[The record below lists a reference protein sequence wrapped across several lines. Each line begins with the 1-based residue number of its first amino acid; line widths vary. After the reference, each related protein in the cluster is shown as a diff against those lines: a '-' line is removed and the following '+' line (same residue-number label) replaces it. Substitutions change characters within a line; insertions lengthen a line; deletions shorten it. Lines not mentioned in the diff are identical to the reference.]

1 MARWRWRSCATS
13 DRGARAPRRKSS
25 SAGSRPRGKRAPKAP
40 TSANACAP
48 ARTTPRSVRSAC
60 GSTSL
65 SPGTRFRPPC
75 RCSPRC
81 ADPIS
86 CASKAWS
93 TWPANPVRC
102 SCRAR
107 STCSTR
113 RSRSTRGRAR
123 TGARASCSSRA
134 ISRASRSRR
143 SSPPLG
149 RSPRRAI
156 ESRATRPQLHDRQ
169 RASYDRLPLS
179 RPGSQETPMN
189 AKENLS
195 PTVRAEAPVASP
207 EQKEIWGSDA
217 IAAVLRTLDI
227 PFLALNPGASYRG
240 LHDSIVNYLGNTRPQ
255 MLLCLHEESAVAIA
269 QGYAKV
275 SGRMMGAVVHSN
287 VGLMHASMAIFNAWC
302 DRMPMLVLGATGPWD
317 AAKRRPWIDWIH
329 TASDQAALVRD
340 YTKWDNQPA
349 SVPAAY
355 EAILR
360 AAQIANTAPRGPTYI
375 NLDAGLQEAKI
386 GALPPLPDAKRYRAP
401 DPVLPA
407 GHLVD
412 AAAKLLSG
420 AKHPVILAGRVSRSE
435 SCWKQRVALAEKL
448 HARVFTDIKVGAAFP
463 TDHPL
468 HAAPPSTFLS
478 PEAASL
484 LREADVVLSLDW
496 VDLAGALKAAWGADP
511 VGAKVIQI
519 SPDAH
524 LHRGW
529 SMDYQGLPAVD
540 VYMMCEPDAVVP
552 LLLDTVKPRPGVVAA
567 KPAPLL
573 DAAPDVVSI
582 RTLADALNAATKD
595 VDVCITRLPLG
606 WNGAYRHFR
615 HPLDY
620 IGSEG
625 GGGVGAGPGI
635 AVGAAL
641 ALKDGGRLPVAI
653 MGDGDF
659 L

>member
-1 MARWRWRSCATS
+1 
-13 DRGARAPRRKSS
+13 
-25 SAGSRPRGKRAPKAP
+25 
-40 TSANACAP
+40 
-48 ARTTPRSVRSAC
+48 
-60 GSTSL
+60 
-65 SPGTRFRPPC
+65 
-75 RCSPRC
+75 
-81 ADPIS
+81 
-86 CASKAWS
+86 
-93 TWPANPVRC
+93 
-102 SCRAR
+102 
-107 STCSTR
+107 
-113 RSRSTRGRAR
+113 
-123 TGARASCSSRA
+123 
-134 ISRASRSRR
+134 
-143 SSPPLG
+143 
-149 RSPRRAI
+149 
-156 ESRATRPQLHDRQ
+156 
-169 RASYDRLPLS
+169 
-179 RPGSQETPMN
+179 MN
-189 AKENLS
+189 AKETFS
-195 PTVRAEAPVASP
+195 PTVRAEAPVAGP

-275 SGRMMGAVVHSN
+275 TDRMMGAVVHSN

-302 DRMPMLVLGATGPWD
+302 DRVPMLVLGATGPWD
-317 AAKRRPWIDWIH
+317 ASKRRPWIDWIH
-329 TASDQAALVRD
+329 TASDQGALVRD

-360 AAQIANTAPRGPTYI
+360 AAQIANTAPRGPTYV
-375 NLDAGLQEAKI
+375 NLDAGLQESKI

-407 GHLVD
+407 AHLAE
-412 AAAKLLSG
+412 AAAKLLAG

-435 SCWKQRVALAEKL
+435 SCWKQRVALAEKI

-468 HAAPPSTFLS
+468 HAAPPATFL
-478 PEAASL
+478 PPDTAKL

-496 VDLAGALKAAWGADP
+496 VDLAGTLKAAWGADA

-524 LHRGW
+524 IHRGW

-552 LLLDTVKPRPGVVAA
+552 LLLDSVKARPGAVAA
-567 KPAPLL
+567 KPAPLP

-582 RTLADALNAATKD
+582 RTLADALNEAAKD
-595 VDVCITRLPLG
+595 MEVCITRLPLG

-625 GGGVGAGPGI
+625 GGGVGAGPGVT
-635 AVGAAL
+635 VGAAL
-641 ALKDGGRLPVAI
+641 ALKDSGRLPVAI

-659 L
+659 LMGVTALWTAAHYGIPCLILVANNRSFFNDELHQERVAKERSRPVENRWIGQRISGPDIDIAMMARAQGAEGIGPVAKASDLKPAIEKGILAARSGAVCVVDVRVAPGYDTNMGGSGASQKR